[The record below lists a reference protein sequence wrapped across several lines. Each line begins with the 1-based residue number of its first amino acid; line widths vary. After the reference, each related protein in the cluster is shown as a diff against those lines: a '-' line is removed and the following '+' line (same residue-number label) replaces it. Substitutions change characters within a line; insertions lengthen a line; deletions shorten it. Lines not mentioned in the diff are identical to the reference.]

1 MDNQEVASRHREDEL
16 ANSKG
21 KGSKKPGVHVTP
33 RRDGWAVT
41 REGNKKAS
49 AVLPTQEQ
57 AEKKGRSIARKDKT
71 EFYLHNK
78 QGQIRE
84 RDSYGSDPYPP
95 KG

>member
-1 MDNQEVASRHREDEL
+1 MRASFVVVVVVVVGRVFFDPNEDHT
-16 ANSKG
+16 
-21 KGSKKPGVHVTP
+21 PG
-33 RRDGWAVT
+33 
-41 REGNKKAS
+41 
-49 AVLPTQEQ
+49 Q
-57 AEKKGRSIARKDKT
+57 ARFAILEKKGRNIARKDNA

>member
-1 MDNQEVASRHREDEL
+1 MAS
-16 ANSKG
+16 SKG
-21 KGSKKPGVHVTP
+21 KSSKKPDVHVTP
-33 RRDGWAVT
+33 RADGWAVT

-57 AEKKGRSIARKDKT
+57 AEKKGRNIARKDKT

-95 KG
+95 RDKT

>member
-1 MDNQEVASRHREDEL
+1 L

-33 RRDGWAVT
+33 RPDGWAVI

-49 AVLPTQEQ
+49 SVLPNQEQ
-57 AEKKGRSIARKDKT
+57 AEKKGRNIARKDKT

-78 QGQIRE
+78 QGQVRE

-95 KG
+95 KW